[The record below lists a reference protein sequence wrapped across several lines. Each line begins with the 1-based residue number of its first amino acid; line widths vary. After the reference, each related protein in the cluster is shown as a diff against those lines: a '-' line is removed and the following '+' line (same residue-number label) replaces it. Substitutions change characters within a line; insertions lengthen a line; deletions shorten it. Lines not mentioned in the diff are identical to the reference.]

1 MPHGWPS
8 PSLSSCLLVVM
19 CLGLMACGDES
30 GTDDAGATVG
40 STGRETTGG
49 VDGSGSEGPVPVTGD
64 GTSVGTDDGASGGT
78 DDGETGTTGGDSSSS
93 ETGTTVPPV
102 CEPPVF
108 PPPSVEDD
116 GYRRFELCGWSV
128 YMRIELFEAPLGSE
142 VYEALAED
150 LLMVISVLPEP
161 RVDFLRNTNFWMELD
176 VPAFPGG
183 VYHPSA
189 QWLEDNGYP
198 AKWAEGI
205 QFGNAN
211 NFMTWVEQQP
221 AVVLHELTHAWDH
234 QHHGYAQP
242 AVLDAYDQAMAAGL
256 YDAVEYVDGQILE
269 AYATTNA
276 AEYFAELTEAYFWMN
291 DFYPFVRADLAAH
304 DPVGLA
310 AVEQAWELP

>member
-1 MPHGWPS
+1 M
-8 PSLSSCLLVVM
+8 
-19 CLGLMACGDES
+19 
-30 GTDDAGATVG
+30 
-40 STGRETTGG
+40 
-49 VDGSGSEGPVPVTGD
+49 TGD
-64 GTSVGTDDGASGGT
+64 GTSLGTDDGASGGT
-78 DDGETGTTGGDSSSS
+78 DDGETGGDPSGSSGSS
-93 ETGTTVPPV
+93 GTGTTVPPA
-102 CEPPVF
+102 CEPPAF
-108 PPPSVEDD
+108 PPSSVEDD

-128 YMRIELFEAPLGSE
+128 YMRIELFDAPLGSD
-142 VYEALAED
+142 VYQALAED

-161 RVDFLRNTNFWMELD
+161 TIDFLRGTNIWMELD

-198 AKWAEGI
+198 AKWAEGV
-205 QFGNAN
+205 QFGNAD

-221 AVVLHELTHAWDH
+221 AMLLHEFTHAWDH

-242 AVLDAYDQAMAAGL
+242 AVLNAYDQAMAAGL

-276 AEYFAELTEAYFWMN
+276 AEYFAELSEAYFWTN

-310 AVEQAWELP
+310 AVEEAWELP